1 MWSGIWERLNN
12 DIQIYVEM
20 YREKGVLCFLFVAAV
35 YGIFL
40 FQYRVKKKK
49 KWSVKLFFETI
60 WKMMVAGLLGVY
72 IYILLYIVFFS
83 RTPGPEVKN
92 MEFLGTYR
100 GSWCMIYFVENA
112 IMLLPWGFLMP
123 RLFFVFEKWWVCIG
137 SGILLSAGIEVI
149 QYTTRLGY
157 MELDDLWTNT
167 LGCIIGYLL
176 SQIIF
181 LFFREKRKESA

>member
-1 MWSGIWERLNN
+1 MWSGIWETLKD

-20 YREKGVLCFLFVAAV
+20 YKEKGLLCFLFVAAV
-35 YGIFL
+35 YGICA
-40 FQYRVKKKK
+40 YRYRIKKKK
-49 KWSVKLFFETI
+49 NWSLKIVLEMI
-60 WKMMVAGLLGVY
+60 WKMIIAGLLGVY

-92 MEFLGTYR
+92 LEFLGTYR

-112 IMLLPWGFLMP
+112 IMLLPWGVLMP
-123 RLFFVFEKWWVCIG
+123 RLFSVFEKWWVCIG

-176 SQIIF
+176 SQLLF
-181 LFFREKRKESA
+181 SFFRKKDNKSS